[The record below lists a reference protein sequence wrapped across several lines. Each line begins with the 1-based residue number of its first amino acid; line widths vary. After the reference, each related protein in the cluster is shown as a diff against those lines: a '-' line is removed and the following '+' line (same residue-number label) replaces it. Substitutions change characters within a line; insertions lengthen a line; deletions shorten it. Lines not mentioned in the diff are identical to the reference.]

1 MPQITFLIF
10 IFLLCRYDYFDPYA
24 QVTNKPFRPVYQNW
38 TYIRSDR
45 REFRQIFERE
55 RPFVLYMSEI
65 ADLLGTVHGIQVA

>member
-1 MPQITFLIF
+1 M
-10 IFLLCRYDYFDPYA
+10 
-24 QVTNKPFRPVYQNW
+24 TNQPFRPVYQNW

-65 ADLLGTVHGIQVA
+65 ADLLGTVHGIQVV